1 MALGVLIFLL
11 VAGFAAITLYKV
23 KKKRGGTA
31 VRETALLLVVLL
43 CIGIAI
49 QCLYIFSRKTYL
61 YKSQKDSN
69 TLLLRA
75 HVYKSQNESNSPW
88 LSEAFNAHLSTKSTL
103 EDTDSPNS
111 ITQLL
116 KQPAASVISTAWVF
130 DSPLTAD
137 LLMNIKCLYHVQTCA
152 SVHVYCGTSQCV
164 RAVSELNNPNITSE
178 FLVINDLVKDTS
190 LEQWF
195 VRHPLYKVLAGLE
208 FEDHLQTV
216 VQLGILWKYGGIY
229 IDPRIRVTG
238 ENRVLTDPTVCH
250 NGWIS
255 VNMQR
260 ITNFDVSCFPKHH
273 QFIETLSKQFVSCYM
288 KGLDEAKKPSVFVFN
303 FNRIFE
309 TTFSRYCKQNSLNSI
324 CHNRI
329 ALRYV
334 KQYQNNSL
342 VALRHHFGTFSYAL
356 RVRMTYLWGNLG
368 DEIQSFS
375 GAQFLPFVDNLL
387 ERDRMYLLK
396 ETEPV
401 TAFLNAWY
409 GDPHA
414 DWPPP
419 SNVQP
424 IMTSVHA
431 HEWIRSVWAKKPSVD
446 YLKQHEPIGCRDTS
460 TMEFMQKL
468 NVEAYFSGCMTLML
482 KNPNITKQ
490 SNKIFLVDVNK
501 GYYSLFPL
509 QIRTNFSYL
518 THSMQVKY
526 ADNLKQF
533 SKGYHLLEQYA
544 TAKLV
549 ITQRI
554 HCALPCVAMGIPVI
568 FIQSPGLPG
577 GEGSKTQSSP
587 RTRGLT
593 PMFHTVDLYKMST
606 IEAQEWLQKFP
617 WDNPPPNPNAG
628 MMMRMR
634 ATFWNVIRQNQALYD
649 AAYKFGMVPLQPPTV
664 QASAQ
669 VPDDQLLFHLV
680 FAAPT
685 FKWHHWRTVESIFY
699 HHPFAIVTIHS
710 NTLQQSEFD
719 VFTEAGYSIKV
730 NDVSLRDM
738 LKDSPAEEFTSKLS
752 SATSGPHW
760 QSHQTDLLRLLV
772 LYKWGGIYMD
782 NDMIVV
788 NPLDSLKNILTW
800 EDANNHLISGSFMAL
815 ERDNRFLRD
824 SLVAFAKHYDGS
836 KLTQTANGPDLLT
849 SVWNQWKDRGEVVAM
864 RSALFYMFSES
875 DMMSECFSTS
885 SSFGEKIKILKE
897 EAYAVRLNLNF
908 LGEKETHSTK
918 LSKGTICEYAFNSF
932 CVLCNNQ
939 Y

>member
-1 MALGVLIFLL
+1 MILSFLCFLL
-11 VAGFAAITLYKV
+11 VAGLAFILYKV
-23 KKKRGGTA
+23 KKKRRSSVKEAAT
-31 VRETALLLVVLL
+31 VVVVVL
-43 CIGIAI
+43 CVGVAI
-49 QCLYIFSRKTYL
+49 QYGLYVFSRKVYV
-61 YKSQKDSN
+61 YKSQKASLDLDTPRLSTFKTQKVSSESN
-69 TLLLRA
+69 RPPLSTYVNHSTLK
-75 HVYKSQNESNSPW
+75 VQNEYM
-88 LSEAFNAHLSTKSTL
+88 K
-103 EDTDSPNS
+103 S
-111 ITQLL
+111 IT
-116 KQPAASVISTAWVF
+116 PSPGSCESTSISTAWVF
-130 DSPLTAD
+130 DRPLTDD
-137 LLMNIKCLYHVQTCA
+137 LLMNIKHLQNFETCT

-164 RAVSELNNPNITSE
+164 RAVTKLNNPNITSE
-178 FLVINDLVKDTS
+178 FLVISNLVRDTP

-195 VRHPLYKVLAGLE
+195 VRHPLYKVFGRLE
-208 FEDHLQTV
+208 YEDHLQKV
-216 VQLGILWKYGGIY
+216 VQLGILWQYGGIY
-229 IDPRIRVTG
+229 VDPRIRVTG
-238 ENRVLTDPTVCH
+238 ENRVLTDPTICH

-255 VNMQR
+255 GNSDFD
-260 ITNFDVSCFPKHH
+260 ITCFPKHH
-273 QFIETLSKQFVSCYM
+273 KFIEKLGEQFTSDYKQGL
-288 KGLDEAKKPSVFVFN
+288 KGKKPSKFVFHIN
-303 FNRIFE
+303 SVFE
-309 TTFSRYCKQNSLNSI
+309 TTFSQCKQDKACPDSV
-324 CHNRI
+324 
-329 ALRYV
+329 ALQYV
-334 KQYQNNSL
+334 KQHQDESSFKRRHYGTLSYKMR
-342 VALRHHFGTFSYAL
+342 VAKMNG
-356 RVRMTYLWGNLG
+356 GNLG
-368 DEIQSFS
+368 DEIQACS
-375 GAQFLPFVDNLL
+375 GLQYLPFVDNLL
-387 ERDRMYLLK
+387 ERDEMYLLK

-409 GDPHA
+409 GDPDA

-431 HEWIRSVWAKKPSVD
+431 HKWIRSVWEKKPSVD

-460 TMEFMQKL
+460 TMEFMQQL

-482 KNPNITKQ
+482 KNPSITKRT
-490 SNKIFLVDVNK
+490 NKIIINDLRKD
-501 GYYSLFPL
+501 SLELLPPE
-509 QIRTNFSYL
+509 IRKTSTYL
-518 THSMQVKY
+518 YHGMNGRD
-526 ADNLKQF
+526 ADTLSQF

-577 GEGSKTQSSP
+577 GEGSKTESSP

-593 PMFHTVDLYKMST
+593 PMFHTVDLYKFSREKAT
-606 IEAQEWLQKFP
+606 EWLKEFN
-617 WDNPPPNPNAG
+617 WNNPPPNPNAG

-634 ATFWNVIRQNQALYD
+634 ATFWNVMRPDQALYD
-649 AAYKFGMVPLQPPTV
+649 AAHKFGMVPLQPPPV
-664 QASAQ
+664 QASEQ
-669 VPDDQLLFHLV
+669 GPDDQLLFHLV
-680 FAAPT
+680 FTAST

-699 HHPFAIVTIHS
+699 HHPFAKVTIHS

-719 VFTEAGYSIKV
+719 VFTEAGYLIKV
-730 NDVSLRDM
+730 NNVSLHDM
-738 LKDSPAEEFTSKLS
+738 LKDSPAEEFISKLS

-760 QSHQTDLLRLLV
+760 QSHQIDLLRLLV

-800 EDANNHLISGSFMAL
+800 ENANNHSISGSFMAL
-815 ERDNRFLRD
+815 DRDNRFLRD

-849 SVWNQWKDRGEVVAM
+849 SVWNQWKEKGQVVAM

-875 DMMSECFSTS
+875 DMMSECLLTS
-885 SSFGEKIKILKE
+885 SSFDDRIKFLKE

-908 LGEKETHSTK
+908 LGEKETHSMK
-918 LSKGTICEYAFNSF
+918 LSIGTICKYAFNSF